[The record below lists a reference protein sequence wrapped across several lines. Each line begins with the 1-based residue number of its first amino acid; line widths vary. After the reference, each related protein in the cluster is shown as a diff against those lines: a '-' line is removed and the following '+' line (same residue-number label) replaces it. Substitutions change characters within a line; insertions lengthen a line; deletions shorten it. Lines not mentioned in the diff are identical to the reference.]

1 MDDELRGLLVGRIQD
16 VCTARAKAGGFAI
29 NEAAQQV
36 IDEFKADDNKRWKA
50 LRDYYAQQGVIHMV
64 NRVITQAKT
73 ADPAQRNLPGL
84 ESMPLL
90 ITAEG
95 AAILTEQLKYDRFQS
110 EVKRLEKRIKSY
122 SNRRRKPENLA
133 MDQRRLEEMK
143 KFDPRFAKYAETNPD
158 LTLAEAKQIEAKQ
171 EPGPA
176 QETSK
181 TKRKRGKKVS
191 AHA

>member
-1 MDDELRGLLVGRIQD
+1 MDEELRGLLVGRIQD
-16 VCTARAKAGGFAI
+16 VCTARAKEGGFAI

-36 IDEFKADDNKRWKA
+36 IDEFKADDNKRWKE
-50 LRDYYAQQGVIHMV
+50 LRDHFAEHGVIHMV
-64 NRVITQAKT
+64 NRVITQAKA

-90 ITAEG
+90 VTSEG
-95 AAILTEQLKYDRFQS
+95 AAILTEQLKYDRYQS

-143 KFDPRFAKYAETNPD
+143 RFDPRFAKYAEDNPD
-158 LTLAEAKQIEAKQ
+158 LTLAEAKQLEAN
-171 EPGPA
+171 EPPPPKKSGP
-176 QETSK
+176 
-181 TKRKRGKKVS
+181 KRKKK
-191 AHA
+191 